1 MAKIREWLTAIGITE
16 DQALFIL
23 LIVVGVLLLMVIIM
37 LIRMAKVYKRYD
49 FFMRGKDAETLED
62 VIAENHARM
71 YSLQDQEMESRDRIK
86 LLQFGVNRAF
96 QKTGIV
102 KYNAFE
108 GMGGQ
113 TSFVLVMLDQE
124 DNGLLLNAMHSR
136 TSCNIYI
143 KEIKKGQPDSIVSKE
158 EKRAIEKALAQ

>member
-1 MAKIREWLTAIGITE
+1 MAKIREWLAAIGLTE
-16 DQALFIL
+16 DVALLVLLIAVGVLFIL
-23 LIVVGVLLLMVIIM
+23 VIIM
-37 LIRMAKVYKRYD
+37 LIRMGKIYKRYD

-62 VIAENHARM
+62 VIVEDHAKM

-86 LLQFGVNRAF
+86 LLQFGVNRAY

-113 TSFVLVMLDQE
+113 TSFVLVMLDAGN
-124 DNGLLLNAMHSR
+124 NGLLLNAMHSR

-143 KEIKKGQPDSIVSKE
+143 KEIKNGEPDSIVSNE
-158 EKRAIEKALAQ
+158 EKKAIEKALAQ

>member
-1 MAKIREWLTAIGITE
+1 MDKIREWLAAVGLTE
-16 DQALFIL
+16 DVALLIL
-23 LIVVGVLLLMVIIM
+23 LIVVAVLVIAVIIM
-37 LIRMAKVYKRYD
+37 LIRMGKIYRRYD

-62 VIAENHARM
+62 VIAEDHAKM

-86 LLQFGVNRAF
+86 LLQFGVNRAY

-113 TSFVLVMLDQE
+113 TSFVLVMLDSAN
-124 DNGLLLNAMHSR
+124 NGVLLNAMHSR

-143 KEIKKGQPDSIVSKE
+143 KEIKNGEPESIVSNE
-158 EKRAIEKALAQ
+158 EKKAIEKALAQ